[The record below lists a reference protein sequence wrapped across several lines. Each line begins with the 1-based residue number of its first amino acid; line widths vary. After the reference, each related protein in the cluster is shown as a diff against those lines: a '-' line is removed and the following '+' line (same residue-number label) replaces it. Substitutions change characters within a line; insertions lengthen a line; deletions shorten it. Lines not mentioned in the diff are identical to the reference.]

1 MIDPEKRKAI
11 YLLHREG
18 MEIRGIS
25 RRLKVSRNT
34 VRSIIEQKGEIPV
47 MTRKDKIEL
56 EPALV
61 HRLYSECDGWVQRIH
76 EKLTEEEGINVGYS
90 TLTGIIRELGLGQ
103 SKNERSDQVPDVPGA
118 EMQHDTSPYNLKFRD
133 RGVKV
138 VGSLLYYRYCKL
150 RYLKFYRSFDR
161 FKMKCFFH
169 EGLTFW
175 EYSADDC
182 IIDNTSLARLRGT
195 GKNAVIVPEM
205 EQFARQYGFKF
216 VCHEKGHANRKA
228 GNERSFFTV
237 ETNFFP
243 GRTFENLEDLNKQAF
258 DWATRR
264 MANRPVSKTGLI
276 PAQAFEYEKAYL
288 NRLPPYITPPYL
300 FLDRG
305 TDQYGYAPVDGNF
318 YWVPGTKRFNVKVLQ
333 FSDHIQIYH
342 KRILLARYDLPPDGV
357 KNEKFW
363 PEGYP
368 PPPKQ
373 PKNRK
378 RPTAQEEKKLR
389 AASEQVN
396 AYLDFAL
403 KPMGREKHRFIRG
416 LYGLYQK
423 IALPLFIKT
432 IKRALKYRITDM
444 ETIERIA
451 LLLIREGNYDMPS
464 VQIDSEFENRESYL
478 EGRFTDEVDLSV
490 YDKMM
495 EDDEEDQ
502 DG

>member
-11 YLLHREG
+11 YLLHKEG
-18 MEIRGIS
+18 MEIRDIS

-34 VRSIIEQKGEIPV
+34 VRAIIDQQGEIPV
-47 MTRKDKIEL
+47 TTRKDKIEPD
-56 EPALV
+56 PALL
-61 HRLYSECDGWVQRIH
+61 HRLYAECDGWVQRIH

-103 SKNERSDQVPDVPGA
+103 SRNERSDQVPDVPGA
-118 EMQHDTSPYNLKFRD
+118 EMQHDTSPYTLKFRD
-133 RGVKV
+133 RRVNV
-138 VGSLLYYRYCKL
+138 VGSMLYYRYCKL

-169 EGLTFW
+169 KGLTFW

-182 IIDNTSLARLRGT
+182 IIDNTNLARLRGT

-205 EQFARQYGFKF
+205 EQFAKQYGFKF

-228 GNERSFFTV
+228 GNERSFRTV

-243 GRTFENLEDLNKQAF
+243 GRTFENLEDLNQQAF
-258 DWATRR
+258 DWATNR
-264 MANRPVSKTGLI
+264 MASRPVSKTGLI
-276 PAQAFEYEKAYL
+276 PVQAFEYEKAYL
-288 NRLPPYITPPYL
+288 NKLPPYITPPYL
-300 FLDRG
+300 FLERG
-305 TDQYGYAPVDGNF
+305 TDQYGYASVDGNF
-318 YWVPGTKRFNVKVLQ
+318 YWVPGTKRFDVKVLQ
-333 FSDHIQIYH
+333 FTDHLQIYH
-342 KRILLARYDLPPDGV
+342 KRKLLGQYELPPDGV
-357 KNEKFW
+357 KNEKFS
-363 PEGYP
+363 PKGYP
-368 PPPKQ
+368 PPPNQ

-378 RPTAQEEKKLR
+378 KPTAQEEKKLR
-389 AASEQVN
+389 AAAEEVN
-396 AYLDFAL
+396 AYLDLAL
-403 KPMGREKHRFIRG
+403 NPMGREKHRFIRG

-432 IKRALKYRITDM
+432 ISRALKYRITDM

-451 LLLIREGNYDMPS
+451 ILLMRDGNYDMPS
-464 VQIDSEFENRESYL
+464 GQIDQDYKQREAYL
-478 EGRFTDEVDLSV
+478 EGRFSDDVDLSI

-495 EDDEEDQ
+495 VDEEEG

>member
-11 YLLHREG
+11 YILHKEG
-18 MEIRGIS
+18 MEIRDIS
-25 RRLKVSRNT
+25 RRLEVSRNT
-34 VRSIIEQKGEIPV
+34 VRAIIEQKGEIPDSI
-47 MTRKDKIEL
+47 RKDKIAL
-56 EPALV
+56 DPALL
-61 HRLYSECDGWVQRIH
+61 HRLYDECDGWVQRIH
-76 EKLTEEEGINVGYS
+76 EKLTEEEGVNVGYS

-103 SKNERSDQVPDVPGA
+103 SRNQRSDQVPDVPGA
-118 EMQHDTSPYNLKFRD
+118 EMQHDTSDYTLKFRD
-133 RGVKV
+133 KRVKV

-150 RYLKFYRSFDR
+150 RYLIFYRFFNR

-169 EGLTFW
+169 KALTFRG
-175 EYSADDC
+175 YSAKDC
-182 IIDNTSLARLRGT
+182 IIDNTNLARLRGT

-205 EQFARQYGFKF
+205 EQFAKQYGFEF

-243 GRTFENLEDLNKQAF
+243 GRTFKNLEDLNQQAF
-258 DWATRR
+258 DWATNR

-276 PAQAFEYEKAYL
+276 PSKAFEYEKVYL
-288 NRLPPYITPPYL
+288 KKLPPYITPPYL
-300 FLDRG
+300 VLERG

-318 YWVPGTKRFNVKVLQ
+318 YWVPGTKRFDVKVLQ
-333 FSDHIQIYH
+333 YSDHIQIYH
-342 KRILLARYDLPPDGV
+342 KRKLLGQYKLPPDGV
-357 KNEKFW
+357 KNEKFS

-368 PPPKQ
+368 PPPNQ

-378 RPTAQEEKKLR
+378 KPTAQEEKKLR
-389 AASEQVN
+389 AVAEEVG

-403 KPMGREKHRFIRG
+403 KPMGRERHRFIRG

-432 IKRALKYRITDM
+432 IKRALKYRITDIL
-444 ETIERIA
+444 TIERIA
-451 LLLIREGNYDMPS
+451 ILLMRDGNYEMPS
-464 VQIDSEFENRESYL
+464 VQIDQDFQQRESYL
-478 EGRFTDEVDLSV
+478 EGRFSDDVDLSI
-490 YDKMM
+490 YDKMI
-495 EDDEEDQ
+495 EEDE

>member
-11 YLLHREG
+11 YWLHREG
-18 MEIRGIS
+18 MPIRDIS

-34 VRSIIEQKGEIPV
+34 VRAIIEQKGEIPV
-47 MTRKDKIEL
+47 TTRKDKIEL
-56 EPALV
+56 DPALV
-61 HRLYSECDGWVQRIH
+61 HRLYAECDGWVQRIH
-76 EKLTEEEGINVGYS
+76 EKLTEEEGIKVGYS
-90 TLTGIIRELGLGQ
+90 TLTGLIRELGLGQ
-103 SKNERSDQVPDVPGA
+103 SRNERSDQVPDVPGA
-118 EMQHDTSPYNLKFRD
+118 EMQHDTSPYTLKFRD
-133 RGVKV
+133 KGVNV
-138 VGSLLYYRYCKL
+138 VGSMLYYRYCKL

-175 EYSADDC
+175 EYSAHDC
-182 IIDNTSLARLRGT
+182 IIDNTNLARLRGT

-205 EQFARQYGFKF
+205 EQFAKQYGFTF

-228 GNERSFFTV
+228 GNERSFRTV

-243 GRTFENLEDLNKQAF
+243 GRTFESLEDLNQQAF
-258 DWATRR
+258 DWATNR
-264 MANRPVSKTGLI
+264 MANRPLSKTGLI

-288 NRLPPYITPPYL
+288 KKLPPYITPPYL
-300 FLDRG
+300 FLGRG
-305 TDQYGYAPVDGNF
+305 TDQYGYVSVDGNF
-318 YWVPGTKRFNVKVLQ
+318 YWVPGTKRFDVDVLQ
-333 FSDHIQIYH
+333 FSDHIKIYRNR
-342 KRILLARYDLPPDGV
+342 KLLAQYELPPDGV

-368 PPPKQ
+368 PPPNQ

-378 RPTAQEEKKLR
+378 KPTAREEQKLR
-389 AASEQVN
+389 ASAEQVD

-403 KPMGREKHRFIRG
+403 KSMGREKHRFIRG
-416 LYGLYQK
+416 LYGLYEK

-432 IKRALKYRITDM
+432 IERTLKYRITDM

-451 LLLIREGNYDMPS
+451 LLLMIDGNYDMPS
-464 VQIDSEFENRESYL
+464 VQIDQDFQQRESYL
-478 EGRFTDEVDLSV
+478 EGRFSDDVDLSI

-495 EDDEEDQ
+495 EDED
-502 DG
+502 G